1 MIALNTVPEGIGYA
15 RPYTDAQRQ
24 QIIQWIRQRV
34 PRLTTEGCPLCNNV
48 AGLGVERLN
57 IPDIDVPLLAVA
69 CRSGIVRV
77 QTAVTRVQVRSYHK
91 PNPE

>member
-1 MIALNTVPEGIGYA
+1 M
-15 RPYTDAQRQ
+15 PYTDEQRQ

-34 PRLTTEGCPLCNNV
+34 PRLTTEGCPLCGNV

-69 CRSGIVRV
+69 CRSCGHVMLFNEQLV
-77 QTAVTRVQVRSYHK
+77 LG
-91 PNPE
+91 NPGGGG

>member
-1 MIALNTVPEGIGYA
+1 M
-15 RPYTDAQRQ
+15 PYTDAQRQ

-34 PRLTTEGCPLCNNV
+34 PRLTTEGCPLCGNV

-69 CRSGIVRV
+69 CRNCGHVMLFNEQLELGQPS
-77 QTAVTRVQVRSYHK
+77 
-91 PNPE
+91 